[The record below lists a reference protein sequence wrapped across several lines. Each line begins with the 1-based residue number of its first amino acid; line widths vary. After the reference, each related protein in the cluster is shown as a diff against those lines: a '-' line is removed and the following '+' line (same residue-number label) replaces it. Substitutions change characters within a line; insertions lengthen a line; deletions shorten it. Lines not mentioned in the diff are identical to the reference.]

1 MNWIDIFTW
10 IAVLTVVSNL
20 FYKKGIKA
28 GIRHALIKL
37 RLDQEQVNILNEELR
52 KDSHDLAKETIKE
65 IVNETGLLWTSKLVG
80 FGVSNIVFAFFT
92 WTIMNEGMLNP
103 KTLSC
108 FVLSLAIISI
118 LTCLVAMFRPC

>member
-65 IVNETGLLWTSKLVG
+65 IPKKDL
-80 FGVSNIVFAFFT
+80 
-92 WTIMNEGMLNP
+92 TILN
-103 KTLSC
+103 
-108 FVLSLAIISI
+108 
-118 LTCLVAMFRPC
+118 

>member
-1 MNWIDIFTW
+1 MNWLDILTW
-10 IAVLTVVSNL
+10 LAVLTVGSNL

-65 IVNETGLLWTSKLVG
+65 IPKKDL
-80 FGVSNIVFAFFT
+80 
-92 WTIMNEGMLNP
+92 TILN
-103 KTLSC
+103 
-108 FVLSLAIISI
+108 
-118 LTCLVAMFRPC
+118 